1 MEEKNPDNQAPGA
14 ISDTRG
20 PEVEK
25 RRRDYDQVAK
35 EVVAPTREYS
45 FIRIIGVKRSLVL
58 QF

>member
-1 MEEKNPDNQAPGA
+1 MEEKNLDSQDPGA
-14 ISDTRG
+14 VSDTRE

-25 RRRDYDQVAK
+25 RKREYDQVGK

-45 FIRIIGVKRSLVL
+45 FNLRIIGVKRLL

>member
-1 MEEKNPDNQAPGA
+1 MEEKNLDSQDPGA
-14 ISDTRG
+14 VSDTRE

-25 RRRDYDQVAK
+25 RRREYDQVGK

-45 FIRIIGVKRSLVL
+45 FNLRIIGVKRLL

>member
-1 MEEKNPDNQAPGA
+1 MEEKNLDSQDPGA
-14 ISDTRG
+14 VSDTRE

-25 RRRDYDQVAK
+25 RRREYDHVGK

-45 FIRIIGVKRSLVL
+45 FNLRIIGVKRLL